1 MHARTRVSTVALF
14 LLLGCVSTV
23 NAVGYVPLIV
33 AHLRHLFP
41 APHRFIADSVPPP
54 RFAHRSELKAIDF
67 GEVVAAEHHDVSGT
81 MAMSQMRGLRTS
93 DVKITLV
100 VNGGQTI
107 ATRVKPDGS
116 FVVLDVPPGSHLL
129 ETFALGYAFPPM
141 TVKISVDGVIN
152 AAFSEDPTVKFSHP
166 LLLKPVSV
174 ATYFEPRQGLSL
186 ASLAKNPMFLMVA
199 FTVLMAW
206 AMPKLMEG
214 MDPEELKEMQEKMG
228 QQPSISD
235 LFSGKMLEDAQKAAE
250 AKIEKNKGKR

>member
-1 MHARTRVSTVALF
+1 VQ
-14 LLLGCVSTV
+14 G
-23 NAVGYVPLIV
+23 
-33 AHLRHLFP
+33 
-41 APHRFIADSVPPP
+41 
-54 RFAHRSELKAIDF
+54 
-67 GEVVAAEHHDVSGT
+67 VVAMGALK
-81 MAMSQMRGLRTS
+81 GLRTS

-100 VNGGQTI
+100 VNGGQSI

-141 TVKISVDGVIN
+141 TVRIGSDGQIV
-152 AAFSEDPTVKFSHP
+152 AEYSEDPTVRFEHP

-186 ASLAKNPMFLMVA
+186 GSLAKNPIFRMVA

-206 AMPKLMEG
+206 AMPKLMES

-228 QQPSISD
+228 NQPSMSD

-250 AKIEKNKGKR
+250 AKMEKNKQK